1 MNTDDVWDPLVDLF
15 DKTINQDPI
24 TPMDLA
30 RAFRAALLASSDERT
45 LPGLCVDATPEAFG
59 DLVWESKEVED
70 SYRMEV
76 IRAGVEIGIIIGI
89 GCNRIIVA
97 HDFRPLAIDDQ
108 AVNA

>member
-30 RAFRAALLASSDERT
+30 RALRAALLTTSEKT
-45 LPGLCVDATPEAFG
+45 HPGLCVDATPEAFG
-59 DLVWESKEVED
+59 DLVWEGKEVED

-76 IRAGVEIGIIIGI
+76 IRAGVKIGIIIGI